1 MKLFNVTEII
11 KALNLKPLQ
20 STAEFDVTFTEHISK
35 IGGWLQKEEA
45 VFLYKLAQK
54 VQDGLKIVEI
64 GSYEGKS
71 TISLALGARTNV
83 QVIAIDPHTGDIS
96 EALAGKV
103 INTYE
108 KFLGNISAAGV
119 GHKIKP
125 MKMTSVEAAARY
137 SDGPIGMLFIDG
149 WHSTEAVLEDI
160 DSWLPFMHPDGVV
173 VFDDWN
179 DEQVKSGINSRFAV
193 LPKLL
198 GAVGKEMAFTN
209 NVAIQDSQLGRHA
222 RRMHKRLNLLIKL
235 SKLKKKLV

>member
-1 MKLFNVTEII
+1 MKIFNVTGII
-11 KALNLKPLQ
+11 KTLNLKPLH
-20 STAEFDVTFTEHISK
+20 STTEFEITFTQHISK

-45 VFLYKLAQK
+45 LFLYKLAQK

-71 TISLALGARTNV
+71 TISLALGAGTKV

-119 GHKIKP
+119 SHKIKP

-149 WHSTEAVLEDI
+149 WHSTQAVLEDI
-160 DSWLPFMHPDGVV
+160 DSWLPFMDPNGVV

-179 DEQVKSGINSRFAV
+179 DEQVKSGISSRLAV

-209 NVAIQDSQLGRHA
+209 NIVIRDSQLGHHA
-222 RRMHKRLNLLIKL
+222 RRMHKRLNLLLKL
-235 SKLKKKLV
+235 SKLKKKLI

>member
-1 MKLFNVTEII
+1 MKIFNVTGII
-11 KALNLKPLQ
+11 KALNLEPLQ
-20 STAEFDVTFTEHISK
+20 STKEFEATFAEHVSN

-45 VFLYKLAQK
+45 LFLYKLAQE

-71 TISLALGARTNV
+71 TISLALGAGTKV

-103 INTYE
+103 IDTYE
-108 KFLGNISAAGV
+108 RFLGNISAAGV

-125 MKMTSVEAAARY
+125 MKMTSVEAAAGY

-149 WHSTEAVLEDI
+149 WHSTQAVLEDI
-160 DSWLPFMHPDGVV
+160 DCWLPFMHPDGVV

-179 DEQVKSGINSRFAV
+179 DEQVKNGIHSRLAV

-209 NVAIQDSQLGRHA
+209 NVAIRDSQLGHHA

-235 SKLKKKLV
+235 SKLKKKLI